1 MAKAQQESIRL
12 FDSPLLEA
20 MTHVHP
26 IIPLVMWGPFCT
38 WLFYRAAI
46 IKQNT
51 GSDFILFGLLGLFV
65 WTLTE
70 YAVHRYLFHYP
81 AKSNFG
87 KRMVFLFHGIHHDQP
102 DDPTRLV
109 MPPVPAVLLM
119 GLFYGLFSLFIP
131 GQFIEVFMGFFVVGY
146 LTYDY
151 IHYATHH
158 FPMKS
163 KVGRYLRKYH
173 LRHHHAKEESKYGVS
188 NPMWDYILGTVTGPK
203 KDHK

>member
-1 MAKAQQESIRL
+1 MAKSQESIRL
-12 FDSPLLEA
+12 FKNPILEA

-26 IIPLVMWGPFCT
+26 IIPLVMWGPFT
-38 WLFYRAAI
+38 VWLFYRAL
-46 IKQNT
+46 
-51 GSDFILFGLLGLFV
+51 ILKNVGAADMALYAFLGLFV
-65 WTLTE
+65 WTITE
-70 YAVHRYLFHYP
+70 YVVHRFLFHFP
-81 AKSNFG
+81 AKSRFG
-87 KRMVFLFHGIHHDQP
+87 KYLIFLFHGIHHDQP

-109 MPPVPAVLLM
+109 MPPVPAVILM
-119 GLFYGLFSLFIP
+119 AMFFGLFSLVIP
-131 GQFIEVFMGFFVVGY
+131 ENFIEAFMAWFVIGY
-146 LTYDY
+146 LIYDY

-203 KDHK
+203 KDIK